1 MRNTVAWTEA
11 VHGYM
16 EASTVPDRAQFR
28 TLSEEM
34 VASELANA
42 RSLLALWNGSAIPFM
57 PVSALGESLH
67 IYGENF
73 GELLERKIALM
84 ERHAHDEP
92 FIDPHYMWRMKT

>member
-1 MRNTVAWTEA
+1 MQ
-11 VHGYM
+11 
-16 EASTVPDRAQFR
+16 ASTPAERARFR
-28 TLSEEM
+28 TLGEEM

-42 RSLLALWNGSAIPFM
+42 RTLLALWNGPAIPFM

-92 FIDPHYMWRMKT
+92 FIDPDYMWRMRS